1 MNDLWCLAGIQVFIV
16 CIFITLYYALGFV
29 VKFHLYSLH
38 VDGVDRVGGDH
49 SFVLLEGEHQVEEV
63 EGPRVAPLGGQRGGV
78 ETLRLRGVHL
88 ATQSVTYQPPL
99 RYSAHLLPVLRRHA
113 QAVEDSGLQGP
124 APCTLEVILLNIDHS
139 MSRMMASKHHG
150 MRLIL
155 SKLCM

>member
-1 MNDLWCLAGIQVFIV
+1 M
-16 CIFITLYYALGFV
+16 

-88 ATQSVTYQPPL
+88 ATQSVTYQSPL

-139 MSRMMASKHHG
+139 RMMASKHKTSL
-150 MRLIL
+150 M
-155 SKLCM
+155 MA

>member
-1 MNDLWCLAGIQVFIV
+1 MINYIIN
-16 CIFITLYYALGFV
+16 YALGFV

-88 ATQSVTYQPPL
+88 AAQSVTYQPPL
-99 RYSAHLLPVLRRHA
+99 RYSAHLLAVLRRHA
-113 QAVEDSGLQGP
+113 QAVEDGSLQSP
-124 APCTLEVILLNIDHS
+124 APCTLEVILVNVDH
-139 MSRMMASKHHG
+139 SRMMASKHHEINIIQTLHVIIYFYTMTYG
-150 MRLIL
+150 AAQ
-155 SKLCM
+155 SF

>member
-1 MNDLWCLAGIQVFIV
+1 M
-16 CIFITLYYALGFV
+16 

-88 ATQSVTYQPPL
+88 ATQSVTYQPPDHCGTLLTSCRSCGATHRLL
-99 RYSAHLLPVLRRHA
+99 RIVACRAPP
-113 QAVEDSGLQGP
+113 P
-124 APCTLEVILLNIDHS
+124 AP
-139 MSRMMASKHHG
+139 
-150 MRLIL
+150 
-155 SKLCM
+155 

>member
-99 RYSAHLLPVLRRHA
+99 RYSAHFLPVLRRHA
-113 QAVEDSGLQGP
+113 QAVEDGGLQGP
-124 APCTLEVILLNIDHS
+124 APCTLEVINTC
-139 MSRMMASKHHG
+139 KH
-150 MRLIL
+150 
-155 SKLCM
+155 

>member
-88 ATQSVTYQPPL
+88 ATQSVTYQSPL

-113 QAVEDSGLQGP
+113 QAVEDSGLQSP
-124 APCTLEVILLNIDHS
+124 APCTLEVILVTC
-139 MSRMMASKHHG
+139 KH
-150 MRLIL
+150 
-155 SKLCM
+155 

>member
-1 MNDLWCLAGIQVFIV
+1 MNDLWCLTGIQVFIV
-16 CIFITLYYALGFV
+16 CISLVNIITTYHQLQLHYALGFV

-139 MSRMMASKHHG
+139 MLAG
-150 MRLIL
+150 
-155 SKLCM
+155 